1 MEVLLLKPERLANA
15 ALDAVS
21 IRSPRGVLAC
31 DQHAQPRAAAIP
43 PPQIKSEAVD
53 GAPLALPQQLLE
65 IGLLPQPARR
75 A

>member
-1 MEVLLLKPERLANA
+1 
-15 ALDAVS
+15 
-21 IRSPRGVLAC
+21 VLAC
-31 DQHAQPRAAAIP
+31 DKHAQPRAAAIP

-53 GAPLALPQQLLE
+53 GAPFALPQQLLE